1 MYKVLL
7 VDDERMI
14 LDGISVIVDWNKYE
28 TQLIGK
34 AFNGLEAYE
43 FISKNKPDIVITD
56 ITMPGLDGLQ
66 LVKKAQ
72 IEYPGIKWI
81 FISGYNEFE
90 YARQAMRFG
99 VKHYLLK
106 PCNEENI
113 GEALAE
119 VVKEKQ
125 QEDHSSAYVKEME
138 EENAK
143 IMINE
148 YEEALKE
155 LFVHP
160 QQTDNAET
168 KVKSIMEELY
178 GEQSCLFA
186 MIYIKDRLAYDQLV
200 TLKHSIKSS
209 FLQETVLA
217 NIIDNSILL
226 LLRSNDTKYLKQL
239 LQYEEKLQHYSHTI
253 VMTGLCSHQD
263 MGGVPSLE
271 EMNFHVFYRP
281 NQLFIDMNHCS
292 SHLSK
297 SVHSID
303 FSFEKILNC
312 IKEGNKTEMVAL
324 FQRLEEDL
332 RQHDVMPKRA
342 RGYFIQIYLFIVQRL
357 SHRSTEDHIQVIN
370 EMEDYHHV
378 TDFTIFF
385 EQLFDR
391 LIQLSGQ
398 EGNYSKTVK
407 MMLGFIEEEIANP
420 ELSLQWIANH
430 RLFMNADYLGKTFKK
445 ETGKGFSAFL
455 TNTRINKA
463 IEMIEKERDIKVF
476 ELAER
481 LGFGNNPQYFSQI
494 FKKIKGYSP
503 SERIKSG

>member
-14 LDGISVIVDWNKYE
+14 LDGISTIVDWNKYQ

-34 AFNGLEAYE
+34 AINGLEAYD
-43 FISKNKPDIVITD
+43 FITKNQPDIVITD

-72 IEYPGIKWI
+72 MEYPEIKWI

-106 PCNEENI
+106 PCNEDNI
-113 GEALAE
+113 AEALAD
-119 VVKEKQ
+119 VVQEKQ
-125 QEDHSSAYVKEME
+125 QEEQSSAYVKEME

-148 YEEALKE
+148 YEEALKQ
-155 LFVHP
+155 LFTHP
-160 QQTDNAET
+160 QQNLNAVT
-168 KVKSIMEELY
+168 KLKSIMEELY
-178 GEQSCLFA
+178 KGESCLFA
-186 MIYIKDRLAYDQLV
+186 MIYMKEKVAYDQLV
-200 TLKHSIKSS
+200 SLKHSIKST
-209 FLQETVLA
+209 FLHESVLA
-217 NIIDNSILL
+217 NIIDNKIMLL
-226 LLRSNDTKYLKQL
+226 MRSNDCDHLKQF
-239 LQYEEKLQHYSHTI
+239 LQDEEMLHHFTHTT
-253 VMTGLCSHQD
+253 VTTGAFSRHNIQ
-263 MGGVPSLE
+263 GIPSLE
-271 EMNFHVFYRP
+271 EMNFQVFYRTK
-281 NQLFIDMNHCS
+281 QQFIDHKRWYPYLNRT
-292 SHLSK
+292 
-297 SVHSID
+297 VQSID

-312 IKEGNKTEMVAL
+312 MREGKKPEMIAY
-324 FQRLEEDL
+324 FQQLEEEL
-332 RQHDVMPKRA
+332 REHYVLPKRA

-357 SHRSTEDHIQVIN
+357 SHRSTEDHIQVIS

-378 TDFTIFF
+378 TDFTVFF
-385 EQLFDR
+385 GQLYDR
-391 LIQLSGQ
+391 LIQMSSQ
-398 EGNYSKTVK
+398 ESKYSKTVK
-407 MMLGFIEEEIANP
+407 QMLGFIEEEIANP

-463 IEMIEKERDIKVF
+463 IEIIEIEGDIKVF

-494 FKKIKGYSP
+494 FKKMKGYSP